1 VEIKVGMRIRSTLT
15 GQREGGEIDKG
26 FVFLATLSTDGPEIV
41 MKHPDEVLN
50 EEIQEKIS
58 LGSFTMSSG
67 GGEYVSFRI
76 GDFEVFTA
84 TFTLKRSTRNMV
96 MSLGVASKG
105 SISLE
110 VKRKIK
116 ELVKKVNGGDYSHKL
131 AEIVREMPEIYKML

>member
-1 VEIKVGMRIRSTLT
+1 MEASGTFSRP
-15 GQREGGEIDKG
+15 REGGNDDKG

-76 GDFEVFTA
+76 GDFEIFTA
-84 TFTLKRSTRNMV
+84 TFTLRRSTRNMV

-105 SISLE
+105 SINQN

-116 ELVKKVNGGDYSHKL
+116 ELVKKVNGGEYSHKL